1 MTDIDGQI
9 SMDIGDKKWLDCL
22 SCTLLRDAKSILVCE
37 SLMVTDLGVRVII
50 GDLKF
55 NSI

>member
-9 SMDIGDKKWLDCL
+9 SMDIGDKEWLDCL

-37 SLMVTDLGVRVII
+37 SLMVADLGVRVII